1 MIIFA
6 RQIPS
11 SYLLQVKTTT
21 NHARNHTSLFFVL
34 IQRYYVLALL
44 CLDAKILH
52 SCGYGLLWKVCMEKK
67 CSTIMPNLLCLLLQF
82 LYSIMFLAT
91 SQGATVCH
99 ETKGTRDG
107 RFTIQFFKSI
117 YLITTSFIW
126 YQKHVQKVCPAITT
140 VYSKA
145 TLNMAN
151 SGWCC
156 NKRCLDN
163 GLQLLGWFCYS
174 HSFTNWFSMILIAWK
189 QEVPQPHTSRVTQH
203 NQTATTL
210 TITYL
215 FVASL

>member
-21 NHARNHTSLFFVL
+21 TTNYARNHIRTSLFFVL

-52 SCGYGLLWKVCMEKK
+52 SCGYGLSWEVCMEKK

-107 RFTIQFFKSI
+107 RLTTQFFSI
-117 YLITTSFIW
+117 NLLDLLFHSFDEIVG
-126 YQKHVQKVCPAITT
+126 QKTRAKGVP
-140 VYSKA
+140 
-145 TLNMAN
+145 
-151 SGWCC
+151 
-156 NKRCLDN
+156 
-163 GLQLLGWFCYS
+163 CYS
-174 HSFTNWFSMILIAWK
+174 N
-189 QEVPQPHTSRVTQH
+189 
-203 NQTATTL
+203 
-210 TITYL
+210 
-215 FVASL
+215 SLQQGHFEHGK